1 MAKVTIDE
9 KEYETDD
16 LSDEANA
23 QLQSLQF
30 VSAEM
35 QRLQAKA
42 AVMQTASVAYS
53 AALKAELDKGGADT
67 ITTGS

>member
-1 MAKVTIDE
+1 VAKITIDE
-9 KEYETDD
+9 KEHETDD

-30 VSAEM
+30 VNGEL
-35 QRLQAKA
+35 QRLQAKT

-53 AALKAELDKGGADT
+53 AALKAELEK
-67 ITTGS
+67 